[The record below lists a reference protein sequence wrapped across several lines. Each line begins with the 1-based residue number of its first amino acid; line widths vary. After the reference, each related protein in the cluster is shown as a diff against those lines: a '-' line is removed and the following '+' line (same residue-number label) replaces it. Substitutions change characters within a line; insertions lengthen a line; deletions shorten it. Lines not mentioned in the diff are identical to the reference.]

1 MKSIGFLLIL
11 SLLMLFFTYDF
22 EFKHSNISN
31 SLFVPNMLV
40 FLVSIGINLGAG
52 NIFNPINYTLRKFI
66 NPKKIKE
73 SYGDYA
79 GYIEEK
85 KRDNKNV
92 WFLSFATLTLLFVA
106 YLFTII

>member
-1 MKSIGFLLIL
+1 
-11 SLLMLFFTYDF
+11 MLFFMYDF
-22 EFKHSNISN
+22 DLKHSNISN

-40 FLVSIGINLGAG
+40 FITSIGINIGAG
-52 NIFNPINYTLRKFI
+52 NILNPLNFSLRKFI

-73 SYGDYA
+73 SYGDYV

-85 KRDNKNV
+85 KLDNKNV
-92 WFLSFATLTLLFVA
+92 WFLSLASFTLLLVA